1 MAESSRKKSPIWD
14 YFTLGEDTKFAVC
27 KSCNKAISRG
37 GNSTKVYNT
46 TNLVNHLKSV
56 HQDMHEEYQVKYQ
69 KQQEKEKAN
78 KPSTI
83 TSKQLSLEEVQEKVR
98 IWDINDARA
107 QRVHRLVIE
116 MIALDNQPFSVIE
129 DPGFVRL
136 LRVLEPRYV
145 IPSRKYLV
153 DKVLPTV
160 HSDVTSWVKNEIET
174 VSYFSF
180 TTDAWSATAGNASLL
195 SLTAHW
201 LTDNFLKKSAVLHV
215 QPSEDSHTGEYLAE
229 VYKKMFSNW
238 NISANQVHLVLR
250 DNAAN
255 MAKAMREASLPS
267 FGCFAHSLQLV
278 VHDGV
283 LSQRAVVDLLATCRK
298 IVGHFKHSPVAY
310 SRLRSIQERLDIPQH
325 RLQQDIRT
333 RWNSSLHMVQSVVE
347 QKMALAAYATESD
360 IPILSAT
367 QLDLAEKIVATL
379 LPIDELT
386 NSVSADSASVSV
398 IIPFVKMLIK
408 TLEKH
413 HNDSGVK
420 TMKKEMLLSV
430 KRRFSDIESNVPLV
444 IACLLDPRFKDR
456 FLSGTIEQAEA
467 KRMLLEELEKIQD
480 YDDAG
485 SLEPPSKRSNADIT
499 ELWQSFNEILEE
511 SGSSAE
517 GENTVIGA
525 VVEQYLSEPLLEFH
539 SSNCFTWWN
548 SNKSRFPVLAK
559 MAQRYLTAPPTSVPS
574 ERVFSGASDIYDEK
588 RNRLSPEKAEVL
600 LFIKNNFK
608 LQS

>member
-1 MAESSRKKSPIWD
+1 MI
-14 YFTLGEDTKFAVC
+14 
-27 KSCNKAISRG
+27 
-37 GNSTKVYNT
+37 
-46 TNLVNHLKSV
+46 
-56 HQDMHEEYQVKYQ
+56 
-69 KQQEKEKAN
+69 
-78 KPSTI
+78 I

-129 DPGFVRL
+129 DPGFIRL
-136 LRVLEPRYV
+136 VSVLEPRYV

-153 DKVLPTV
+153 DKVLPTI
-160 HSDVTSWVKNEIET
+160 HNDVTSWVKNEIET

-180 TTDAWSATAGNASLL
+180 TTDAWSAAAGNASLL

-215 QPSEDSHTGEYLAE
+215 QPLEDSHTGVYLAE
-229 VYKKMFSNW
+229 VYKKMFDNW
-238 NISANQVHLVLR
+238 KVRANQIHLVLR

-255 MAKAMREASLPS
+255 MVKAMREASLPS

-278 VHDGV
+278 VEDGV
-283 LSQRAVVDLLATCRK
+283 LSQRAVIDVLATCRK
-298 IVGHFKHSPVAY
+298 IVGHFKHSTVAY
-310 SRLRSIQERLDIPQH
+310 SRLCSIQERLDIPQH

-333 RWNSSLHMVQSVVE
+333 RWNSSLYMVQSVIE

-367 QLDLAEKIVATL
+367 QLDLAEKIIAAL

-413 HNDSGVK
+413 HNDSGVR

-430 KRRFSDIESNVPLV
+430 KRRFDDIESNVPLV

-456 FLSGTIEQAEA
+456 FLSGTIQQAEA
-467 KRMLLEELEKIQD
+467 KRMLIEELED

-499 ELWQSFNEILEE
+499 EL
-511 SGSSAE
+511 
-517 GENTVIGA
+517 
-525 VVEQYLSEPLLEFH
+525 
-539 SSNCFTWWN
+539 
-548 SNKSRFPVLAK
+548 
-559 MAQRYLTAPPTSVPS
+559 
-574 ERVFSGASDIYDEK
+574 
-588 RNRLSPEKAEVL
+588 
-600 LFIKNNFK
+600 
-608 LQS
+608 